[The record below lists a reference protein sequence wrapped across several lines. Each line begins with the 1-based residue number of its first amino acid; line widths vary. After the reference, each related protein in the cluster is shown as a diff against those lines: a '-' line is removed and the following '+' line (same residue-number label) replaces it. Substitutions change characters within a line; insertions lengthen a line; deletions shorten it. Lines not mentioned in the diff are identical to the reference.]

1 MLCRK
6 QIFARASLRKKK
18 KKKMEVVKYENGH
31 YKSNNR
37 RDKYNNFDFYERTS
51 KAHE

>member
-1 MLCRK
+1 
-6 QIFARASLRKKK
+6 
-18 KKKMEVVKYENGH
+18 MEVVKYENGH